1 MTELRRV
8 SRQALTGL
16 AALLLLIGA
25 AQAQRRNLYGPNP
38 EAAPQQMPIPVN
50 PNQYVAPNMTARQL
64 DYNTRAIG
72 QAGRNLD
79 RGVYHVPYAGGYGG
93 YPGYYGAGGPYGY
106 GGYNL
111 WPTSSYPATLQ
122 GYADLTQAQG
132 QYWNDIQQARL
143 TREESRRSALDTQ
156 KKQVEYEMWYESVR
170 PTSTK
175 IKAEETQNELNW
187 ARKYA
192 SGQDIWSGRS
202 LNVLLKHVLSSSS
215 PTRGPDVPFSEKAL
229 QGINLTDGTT
239 RANLSLTKDDGKIE
253 WTDSLEEAPFDEA
266 RNRFSKN
273 FAAATQMVQSGRQPP
288 RPLRK
293 DLDGDLKKMED
304 QLDDQAPNLPPSR
317 YIESRRLLNQLKDT
331 LKGFSNAQV
340 VKCCHN
346 DWKKEVRTVA
356 DLVAYC
362 GKNGLEFGPAVAPG
376 DEASYTATYYA
387 LRAYERGLYELSASP
402 R

>member
-1 MTELRRV
+1 MAELCRA
-8 SRQALTGL
+8 SRQALVGM
-16 AALLLLIGA
+16 AVLLFLVGA
-25 AQAQRRNLYGPNP
+25 AHAQRRNLYGPNP

-50 PNQYVAPNMTARQL
+50 PNQNVAPNMTARQL
-64 DYNTRAIG
+64 DYNTRALG
-72 QAGRNLD
+72 QADRNLAPAR
-79 RGVYHVPYAGGYGG
+79 RGVYHVPYAGGYAG
-93 YPGYYGAGGPYGY
+93 YPGAYGGPGY
-106 GGYNL
+106 GGY
-111 WPTSSYPATLQ
+111 YPVSRTAQNLQ

-132 QYWNDIQQARL
+132 QYWNDIEQARI
-143 TREESRRSALDTQ
+143 TREQSRQASLDTQ
-156 KKQVEYEMWYESVR
+156 KKQIEHEMWYESVR

-175 IKAEETQNELNW
+175 IKAEETKNELNW

-202 LNVLLKHVLSSSS
+202 LNVLLKHVLSSSG
-215 PTRGPDVPFSEKAL
+215 PTRGPDVPFSETAL

-239 RANLSLTKDDGKIE
+239 RGNLSMTKEEGKIE
-253 WTDSLEEAPFDEA
+253 WTDSLEDKPFDEA
-266 RNRFSKN
+266 RNRFSRN
-273 FAAATQMVQSGRQPP
+273 FAQATQMAQSGRQPP

-293 DLDGDLKKMED
+293 DLEADLTKMED
-304 QLDDQAPNLPPSR
+304 TLDDQVRDLPPSR

-331 LKGFSNAQV
+331 LKGFSNNRV
-340 VKCCHN
+340 VKACNN

-387 LRAYERGLYELSASP
+387 VRTYERGLYELST